1 MNSLLTVSELK
12 KKYKQ
17 GEAEIH
23 VINGQNLEIAASETL
38 AIMGKS
44 GSGKTTLLKMIG
56 GLLPP
61 SSGFVYFKGEDIYQ
75 KNEKERCRLRREKI
89 GFVFQN
95 YELIPE
101 LNVQEN
107 IIFPLLLSKKAVD
120 KEYLNALYTE
130 LELSDKKKRYPEQ
143 LSGGEQ
149 QRTAIARALI
159 AKPELLLCDEPTGNL
174 DEVTAK
180 QVMEMLKNIYE
191 KYKTAMIIVTHDKD
205 IAAYADRVLTAE
217 NGIFR

>member
-1 MNSLLTVSELK
+1 MNSLLTVSGLK
-12 KKYKQ
+12 KIYKQ
-17 GEAEIH
+17 GEAEVH
-23 VINGQNLEIAASETL
+23 VINGQNLEISVGEAL
-38 AIMGKS
+38 AVMGKS

-56 GLLPP
+56 GLLAP

-95 YELIPE
+95 YQLIPE

-107 IIFPLLLSKKAVD
+107 IIFPLLLNKKVVD
-120 KEYLNALYTE
+120 KEYLNILCTE
-130 LELSDKKKRYPEQ
+130 LDLVDKKKRYPEQ

-174 DEVTAK
+174 DEATSE

-191 KYKTAMIIVTHDKD
+191 KYKMAVIIVTHDKD

>member
-12 KKYKQ
+12 KKYTQ
-17 GEAEIH
+17 GEVEID
-23 VINGQNLEIAASETL
+23 VINGQNLELAASEMI
-38 AIMGKS
+38 AVMGKS

-107 IIFPLLLSKKAVD
+107 IIFPLLLSKKIVD
-120 KEYLNALYTE
+120 KDYLNALYTE
-130 LELSDKKKRYPEQ
+130 LELLDKKKRYPEQ

-149 QRTAIARALI
+149 LRTAIARALI
-159 AKPELLLCDEPTGNL
+159 TKPELILCDEPTGNL
-174 DEVTAK
+174 DEATAK
-180 QVMEMLKNIYE
+180 QVMEMLKNIHE

-205 IAAYADRVLTAE
+205 IAAYADRVFTAE

>member
-12 KKYKQ
+12 KKYTQ
-17 GEAEIH
+17 GEVEID
-23 VINGQNLEIAASETL
+23 VINGQNLELAASEMI
-38 AIMGKS
+38 AVMGKS

-61 SSGFVYFKGEDIYQ
+61 SSGFVSFKGEDIYQ
-75 KNEKERCRLRREKI
+75 KNEKERSRLRREKI

-107 IIFPLLLSKKAVD
+107 IIFPLLLSKKIVD
-120 KEYLNALYTE
+120 KDYLNALYTE
-130 LELSDKKKRYPEQ
+130 LELLDKKKRYPEQ

-159 AKPELLLCDEPTGNL
+159 TKPELILCDEPTGNL
-174 DEVTAK
+174 DEATAK
-180 QVMEMLKNIYE
+180 QVMEMLKNIHE

>member
-23 VINGQNLEIAASETL
+23 VINGQNLEIAAGETL

-159 AKPELLLCDEPTGNL
+159 AKPELILCDEPTGNL

-205 IAAYADRVLTAE
+205 IAAYADRVIKAE
-217 NGIFR
+217 KGIFW

>member
-23 VINGQNLEIAASETL
+23 VINGQNLESAAGETL

-159 AKPELLLCDEPTGNL
+159 AKPELILCDEPTGNL

>member
-1 MNSLLTVSELK
+1 MNNLLTVSELK

-23 VINGQNLEIAASETL
+23 VINGQNLELAAGEAL

-95 YELIPE
+95 YVLIPE
-101 LNVQEN
+101 LNVQKN

-174 DEVTAK
+174 DEVTEK

>member
-23 VINGQNLEIAASETL
+23 VINGQNLEIAAGETL

-159 AKPELLLCDEPTGNL
+159 AKPELILCDEPTGNL

>member
-12 KKYKQ
+12 KKYTQ
-17 GEAEIH
+17 GEVEID
-23 VINGQNLEIAASETL
+23 VINGQNLELAASEMI
-38 AIMGKS
+38 AVMGKS

-107 IIFPLLLSKKAVD
+107 IIFPLLLSKKIVD
-120 KEYLNALYTE
+120 KDYLNALYTE
-130 LELSDKKKRYPEQ
+130 LELLDKKKRYPEQ

-159 AKPELLLCDEPTGNL
+159 TKPELILCDEPTGNL
-174 DEVTAK
+174 DEATAK
-180 QVMEMLKNIYE
+180 QVMEMLKNIHE

-205 IAAYADRVLTAE
+205 IAAYADRVFTAE

>member
-1 MNSLLTVSELK
+1 
-12 KKYKQ
+12 
-17 GEAEIH
+17 
-23 VINGQNLEIAASETL
+23 
-38 AIMGKS
+38 
-44 GSGKTTLLKMIG
+44 MIG

-159 AKPELLLCDEPTGNL
+159 AKPELILCDEPTGNL

>member
-23 VINGQNLEIAASETL
+23 VINAQNLEIAAGETL

-61 SSGFVYFKGEDIYQ
+61 SSGFVSFKGEDIYQ

-159 AKPELLLCDEPTGNL
+159 TKPELLLCDEPTGNL

-180 QVMEMLKNIYE
+180 QVMEMLKNTISS
-191 KYKTAMIIVTHDKD
+191 I
-205 IAAYADRVLTAE
+205 
-217 NGIFR
+217 

>member
-23 VINGQNLEIAASETL
+23 VINGQNLEIAAGETL

>member
-23 VINGQNLEIAASETL
+23 VINGQNLELAASEMI
-38 AIMGKS
+38 AVMGKS

-61 SSGFVYFKGEDIYQ
+61 SSGFVSFKGEDIYQ
-75 KNEKERCRLRREKI
+75 KNEKERSRLRREKI

-159 AKPELLLCDEPTGNL
+159 AKPELILCDEPTGNL

>member
-23 VINGQNLEIAASETL
+23 VINGQNLELAASETL

>member
-23 VINGQNLEIAASETL
+23 VINAQNLEIAAGETL

-61 SSGFVYFKGEDIYQ
+61 SSGFVSFKGEDIYQ

-159 AKPELLLCDEPTGNL
+159 TKPELLLCDEPTGNL

-205 IAAYADRVLTAE
+205 ISAYADRVLTAE

>member
-23 VINGQNLEIAASETL
+23 VINGQNLEIAAGETL
-38 AIMGKS
+38 TIMGKS

-56 GLLPP
+56 GILPP
-61 SSGFVYFKGEDIYQ
+61 SSGFVSFKGEDIYQ

-159 AKPELLLCDEPTGNL
+159 TKPELLLCDEPTGNL

>member
-23 VINGQNLEIAASETL
+23 VINGQNLEIAAGETL

-75 KNEKERCRLRREKI
+75 KNEKERCRLRR
-89 GFVFQN
+89 
-95 YELIPE
+95 
-101 LNVQEN
+101 
-107 IIFPLLLSKKAVD
+107 
-120 KEYLNALYTE
+120 
-130 LELSDKKKRYPEQ
+130 
-143 LSGGEQ
+143 
-149 QRTAIARALI
+149 
-159 AKPELLLCDEPTGNL
+159 
-174 DEVTAK
+174 
-180 QVMEMLKNIYE
+180 
-191 KYKTAMIIVTHDKD
+191 
-205 IAAYADRVLTAE
+205 
-217 NGIFR
+217 

>member
-1 MNSLLTVSELK
+1 MNNLLTVSELK

-23 VINGQNLEIAASETL
+23 VINGQNLELAAGEAL

-174 DEVTAK
+174 DEVNEK

-191 KYKTAMIIVTHDKD
+191 KYKTAMIIVTHD
-205 IAAYADRVLTAE
+205 
-217 NGIFR
+217 